1 MYVSFLNLPVTCCCW
16 YIHRGRQQTCG
27 HIISEN
33 PLAIYSRHRRR
44 RRSFILYYRDKNN
57 SSCSAGGIIGGE
69 QIEATQ
75 GAKRKCFTKRC
86 KYDIL
91 LRLFLLSKQI
101 MAINGDNDSM
111 ARWRHKELSSRLGR
125 SHSWLL
131 GKVSFITFDYI
142 VIIVMRHQSMPWWKY
157 EQIVPVRINSLLRCM
172 NYSSLFIIVINVL
185 HN

>member
-1 MYVSFLNLPVTCCCW
+1 M
-16 YIHRGRQQTCG
+16 HRARQQTCG

-44 RRSFILYYRDKNN
+44 RSFILYYRDKNN
-57 SSCSAGGIIGGE
+57 SSCSAGGIIIHIIIGGE

-101 MAINGDNDSM
+101 MAINGDNNSF
-111 ARWRHKELSSRLGR
+111 AR
-125 SHSWLL
+125 
-131 GKVSFITFDYI
+131 
-142 VIIVMRHQSMPWWKY
+142 
-157 EQIVPVRINSLLRCM
+157 
-172 NYSSLFIIVINVL
+172 
-185 HN
+185 